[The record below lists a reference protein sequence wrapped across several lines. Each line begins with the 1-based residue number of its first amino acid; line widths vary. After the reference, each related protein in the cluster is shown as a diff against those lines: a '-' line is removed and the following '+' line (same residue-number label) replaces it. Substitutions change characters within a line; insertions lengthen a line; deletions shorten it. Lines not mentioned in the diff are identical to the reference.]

1 MIDMAVVNEFQKP
14 NVIEGKKYDALDDVH
29 AFETKNMRPCVLVVM
44 KPLNVQR
51 KFSLVSV
58 SIELNLTPQ

>member
-14 NVIEGKKYDALDDVH
+14 NVTKGKKYDALDDVH
-29 AFETKNMRPCVLVVM
+29 AFETKSRRPCVLVVM
-44 KPLNVQR
+44 KPSYVQR

-58 SIELNLTPQ
+58 SMN